1 MDKIGHILGSAK
13 KGIQKAAK
21 EYFRYTLPNKIIESI
36 CDKHPDIIKET
47 QVILDGLNHRWSS
60 KETFLS
66 LTLFRKISNHW
77 IQELLDDPLVK
88 RLASSAQHKM
98 VNIVDL
104 NQEYIF
110 FLMLANFL
118 VPKTVEEQVTSLVAY
133 TFIDGKFIGQE
144 EKLAGKVF
152 GGGTLYF
159 GLRSLLQNSKADIV
173 RDVSKLLRKS
183 RETKRSLL

>member
-1 MDKIGHILGSAK
+1 MDKIGHISGYAK
-13 KGIQKAAK
+13 RGIQKAAK
-21 EYFRYTLPNKIIESI
+21 EYFGYTLPFKIIESI
-36 CDKHPDIIKET
+36 CDKHSDIIKET
-47 QVILDGLNHRWSS
+47 QVILHGLNHRWTS

-133 TFIDGKFIGQE
+133 PFIDGKFIGQE

-159 GLRSLLQNSKADIV
+159 GLRSLLQSSKADIV

>member
-1 MDKIGHILGSAK
+1 M
-13 KGIQKAAK
+13 
-21 EYFRYTLPNKIIESI
+21 
-36 CDKHPDIIKET
+36 
-47 QVILDGLNHRWSS
+47 
-60 KETFLS
+60 
-66 LTLFRKISNHW
+66 TLFRKISNHW
-77 IQELLDDPLVK
+77 IKELLNDPLVK

-144 EKLAGKVF
+144 EKLAQKVF
-152 GGGTLYF
+152 GRVTGTMFF
-159 GLRSLLQNSKADIV
+159 GHRLLFKVQRLI
-173 RDVSKLLRKS
+173 
-183 RETKRSLL
+183 

>member
-1 MDKIGHILGSAK
+1 
-13 KGIQKAAK
+13 
-21 EYFRYTLPNKIIESI
+21 
-36 CDKHPDIIKET
+36 
-47 QVILDGLNHRWSS
+47 
-60 KETFLS
+60 
-66 LTLFRKISNHW
+66 
-77 IQELLDDPLVK
+77 
-88 RLASSAQHKM
+88 M

-133 TFIDGKFIGQE
+133 PFIDGKFIGQE

-152 GGGTLYF
+152 GRGTGTLYF
-159 GLRSLLQNSKADIV
+159 GLRSLLQSSKADIA